1 MPDGRSF
8 FEDNRSGAGLPIMSS
23 PFFWKTLRPL
33 FRFRTFRRRAER
45 HIGALQH
52 QIGIGDAGRV
62 VDSGERVV
70 LQMLRR
76 MAATQPTRPLIVFDV
91 GANKGQ
97 FLKLILDGLI
107 GHQAHIH
114 CFEPSPTTFAL
125 LMEKHGNT
133 ANVTFNY
140 RGLGRDTGQ
149 MELYSDALGSG
160 LASLTKRNLDH
171 LKIPFNRSETVRI
184 DTLDAYCRVQAVNA
198 IDLLKIDVEGH
209 ELDVLLGAVEMLRS
223 GKVRMV
229 TFEFGGCNID
239 TRTYL
244 RDYWEFFGKIG
255 MKSFSRIMPSGMLFP
270 IERYS
275 ERLEQFVT
283 TNFLV
288 VLDS

>member
-1 MPDGRSF
+1 
-8 FEDNRSGAGLPIMSS
+8 
-23 PFFWKTLRPL
+23 
-33 FRFRTFRRRAER
+33 
-45 HIGALQH
+45 
-52 QIGIGDAGRV
+52 
-62 VDSGERVV
+62 
-70 LQMLRR
+70 
-76 MAATQPTRPLIVFDV
+76 
-91 GANKGQ
+91 
-97 FLKLILDGLI
+97 
-107 GHQAHIH
+107 
-114 CFEPSPTTFAL
+114 
-125 LMEKHGNT
+125 MEKHGNT